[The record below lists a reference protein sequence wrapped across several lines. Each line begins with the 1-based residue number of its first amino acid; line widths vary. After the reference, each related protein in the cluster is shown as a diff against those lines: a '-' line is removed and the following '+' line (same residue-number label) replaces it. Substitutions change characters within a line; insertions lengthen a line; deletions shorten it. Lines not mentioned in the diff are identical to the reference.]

1 MLTGA
6 RMASLIFLALVAA
19 LIAELKFI
27 KRSGDVAD
35 VNPTQETALANI
47 DSGAPAFA
55 LNEPESF
62 AEISERPLF
71 VAGRRPPENLTPAQ
85 KPPNQ
90 AKQAPNRASDFVLSA
105 IVRERGRWI
114 ALIGTRRNSEPVQV
128 EVGSVVAGWEVE
140 QIEIEGIVL
149 RQGERTTQLSLRGY

>member
-1 MLTGA
+1 MLSGA
-6 RMASLIFLALVAA
+6 RMAWLILLLLVAA
-19 LIAELKFI
+19 LIAELRFI
-27 KRSGDVAD
+27 KRSGEVAD
-35 VNPTQETALANI
+35 VELPPEIAWVNI
-47 DSGAPAFA
+47 DPAVPAFV
-55 LNEPESF
+55 LDEPESF

-85 KPPNQ
+85 KPSNQ
-90 AKQAPNRASDFVLSA
+90 AKKAPSRAPDFVLSA

-114 ALIGTRRNSEPVQV
+114 ALIGTHRNSEPVQV

-149 RQGERTTQLSLRGY
+149 RQGERTTQLSLRSY